1 MSDLVAWLTKILDE
15 DEAIAGN
22 DLTPGPWTVQYE
34 CPEGEHHHDWDEVW
48 VAGRMRSTVGGFNE
62 RYTCGPRDA
71 AHVVRWQP
79 TAVLADIAAKRA
91 IIDEYVARDKDA
103 DLMLG
108 PDCLRQQ
115 EWSGLRLAVQI
126 IATGYATRPGY
137 RDEWKP
143 MSSRVH
149 P

>member
-15 DEAIAGN
+15 DERWAASGANFHNWSPRNPWQLDDAVSVRDIAVNGIRVGTIST
-22 DLTPGPWTVQYE
+22 DYD
-34 CPEGEHHHDWDEVW
+34 EHVTRHDP
-48 VAGRMRSTVGGFNE
+48 AS
-62 RYTCGPRDA
+62 
-71 AHVVRWQP
+71 
-79 TAVLADIAAKRA
+79 VLADIAAKRA

-108 PDCLRQQ
+108 PDCLRQR
-115 EWSGLRLAVQI
+115 EWSGLRLAVQLM
-126 IATGYATRPGY
+126 ATGYAARPGY

-143 MSSRVH
+143 LSTRTH